1 MVAAL
6 RSRVVACVLVLFSF
20 MGTTGVW
27 HVADDDPDCALPAS
41 HDHSAHHER
50 ITRSTPAQAPTHCA
64 ICHWL
69 QGFRIDSL
77 PGTAVTGV
85 NRSPGLLPTGTRNP
99 HELLVRVDV
108 PSRAPPAQ
116 V

>member
-1 MVAAL
+1 MVSAL

-20 MGTTGVW
+20 MGTTGAW
-27 HVADDDPDCALPAS
+27 HAADDDPDFAAPVA

-50 ITRSTPAQAPTHCA
+50 INRPTPAQAPSHCA

-69 QGFRIDSL
+69 QHFRTDSV
-77 PGTAVTGV
+77 PDTAGGMVDTASGSLHAV
-85 NRSPGLLPTGTRNP
+85 ARHP
-99 HELLVRVDV
+99 HDLLVRVDV

-116 V
+116 L

>member
-1 MVAAL
+1 MVSAL

-20 MGTTGVW
+20 MGTTGAW

-50 ITRSTPAQAPTHCA
+50 LTRPSRAQTPTHCA

-69 QGFRIDSL
+69 QSFRTDSVPRTTVDAL
-77 PGTAVTGV
+77 DASSNPVHAGP
-85 NRSPGLLPTGTRNP
+85 RKP

-116 V
+116 L